1 MAHYFFSDL
10 PKILRCEGT
19 GTGYKSIVKLRFCA
33 QPMYQ
38 IFVIILFC
46 FVFVHVYMLQQ
57 LHLPVNSIICKH
69 EKIPSQTFQPI

>member
-38 IFVIILFC
+38 IFVIKYCIL
-46 FVFVHVYMLQQ
+46 LTTS
-57 LHLPVNSIICKH
+57 LS
-69 EKIPSQTFQPI
+69 E